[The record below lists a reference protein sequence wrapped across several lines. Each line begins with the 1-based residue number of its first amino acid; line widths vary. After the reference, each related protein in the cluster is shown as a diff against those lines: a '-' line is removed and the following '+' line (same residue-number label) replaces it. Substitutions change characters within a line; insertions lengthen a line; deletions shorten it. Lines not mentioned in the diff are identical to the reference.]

1 MINKINFLS
10 GFSRSMLCPSRNSQ
24 EYEGPTNIFVNNNQT
39 GYDYM
44 GNNCFRNR
52 LRSIASILSD
62 FFRRSTQSQMEERED
77 LKSILPFLSLILRSS
92 SLFWPPKALESLK
105 ALALGPDLSRVDS
118 GEILFDVILDLR
130 ESIGLSNDLLAWKA
144 ADGYSLF
151 FDDVRISL

>member
-1 MINKINFLS
+1 
-10 GFSRSMLCPSRNSQ
+10 
-24 EYEGPTNIFVNNNQT
+24 
-39 GYDYM
+39 
-44 GNNCFRNR
+44 
-52 LRSIASILSD
+52 
-62 FFRRSTQSQMEERED
+62 MEERED

-92 SLFWPPKALESLK
+92 SLFWPPNALESLK